1 MKFSPILF
9 FIAAVSSLLLNLVN
23 AVGFEEPKP
32 YEVLYVG
39 YPTTV
44 LYDGSKFTDNDTVA
58 IFFDE
63 DRSQLLAY
71 GPAKKGEF
79 TFIVP
84 EGALTPESR
93 KNSTLLAIFRRNLYL
108 WAGYSVPVIVKMPL
122 ANETLSENTNSNSVV
137 ETESSTIPI
146 EPQETQQ
153 DTTVINDTTTN
164 TT

>member
-1 MKFSPILF
+1 MKFSPIL
-9 FIAAVSSLLLNLVN
+9 FIAAVSSLLLNLVI
-23 AVGFEEPKP
+23 AGGFEEPKP
-32 YEVLYVG
+32 YQVLYVG

-63 DRSQLLAY
+63 YRSQLLAY

-93 KNSTLLAIFRRNLYL
+93 KSSTLLAIFRRNLYL
-108 WAGYSVPVIVKMPL
+108 WGGDSVPVKVEMPPS
-122 ANETLSENTNSNSVV
+122 NETLSENSNSNSAV

-146 EPQETQQ
+146 EPQENQQ
-153 DTTVINDTTTN
+153 DTTVINEDTTTN